1 MNKLNTLE
9 EQQEWLYKMTRRIEE
24 LSGKKIIN
32 RTKEE
37 MDTDTQEAWK
47 QYNSGA
53 IKERT
58 KDVVDE
64 DNIRKSDNTEPV

>member
-1 MNKLNTLE
+1 M
-9 EQQEWLYKMTRRIEE
+9 
-24 LSGKKIIN
+24 N

-37 MDTDTQEAWK
+37 MDRDTQEAWK

-64 DNIRKSDNTEPV
+64 DNVREPDNTEPVSTETVSVTHSRCDRE

>member
-1 MNKLNTLE
+1 MNKLNTFE

-37 MDTDTQEAWK
+37 MDRDTQEAWK
-47 QYNSGA
+47 QYNNSA
-53 IKERT
+53 IKEGT
-58 KDVVDE
+58 KDIVDE
-64 DNIRKSDNTEPV
+64 DNVRCT

>member
-24 LSGKKIIN
+24 LSGKKLIN

-37 MDTDTQEAWK
+37 MDRDTQEAWK

>member
-1 MNKLNTLE
+1 MNKLNTFE

-32 RTKEE
+32 RTKDE
-37 MDTDTQEAWK
+37 MDRDTQEAWK

-58 KDVVDE
+58 KDAVDE
-64 DNIRKSDNTEPV
+64 DNVREPDRKENI